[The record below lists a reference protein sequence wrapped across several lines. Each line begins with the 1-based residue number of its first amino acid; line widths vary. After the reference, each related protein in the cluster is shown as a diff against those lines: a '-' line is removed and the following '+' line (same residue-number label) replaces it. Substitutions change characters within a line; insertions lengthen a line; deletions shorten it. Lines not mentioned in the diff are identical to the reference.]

1 MKLLDLDCRLMLG
14 VSMCLS
20 VCVCCSC
27 CLCMCIPCCIDAL
40 RDVRHRCPGCQSV
53 IGRYERLKF

>member
-20 VCVCCSC
+20 VCVCVAAAVYACAFRAVST
-27 CLCMCIPCCIDAL
+27 
-40 RDVRHRCPGCQSV
+40 H
-53 IGRYERLKF
+53 